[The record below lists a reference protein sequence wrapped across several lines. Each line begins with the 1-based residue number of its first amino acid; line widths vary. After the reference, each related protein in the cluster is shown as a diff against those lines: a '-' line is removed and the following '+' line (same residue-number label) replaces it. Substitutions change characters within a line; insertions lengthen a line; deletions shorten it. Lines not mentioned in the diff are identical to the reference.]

1 MLGIGGLPGK
11 DWMMRLPTSI
21 ARSNVASALLAL
33 ATATGAIALAA
44 SAIAQGRFAR
54 PELAAPAQEAQPAKA
69 PVESS
74 GTPNTEST
82 LAQAAA
88 QAAPADQPLL
98 KPAAKP
104 AAPARRTVAAPP
116 AAAPANEAACGP
128 SAIGLSR
135 TVEIDATN
143 GPRFG
148 RQQYKENDFLK
159 DGEIVLTFDDG
170 PSSIYT
176 PRVIEALTYHCTKA
190 TFYMVGSRALAETGL
205 VKEIH
210 RKGHT
215 IGTHT
220 WSHANLRNIGIERAK
235 PEFELGFSGVQK
247 ALGKPIAPFFRF
259 PYLADSRAMQEYA
272 RTRHMAMFSIDMDAY
287 DYKTL
292 QPVEVH
298 KAIMRQV
305 LEQRKGI
312 ILFHDIQP
320 ATAGALKNLLSDLKS
335 KGFKVVHTVP
345 KGRAETLS
353 PYDLQAN
360 LQLAQKTM
368 AAQSNP
374 LVTRSPTWG
383 RAGDAAAL
391 PGPGTAATTAP
402 VPDPWRPTGQPPV
415 ATSGSGPGFPPA
427 TQPVQPPRR
436 ANDTEWHN
444 RIFRN

>member
-1 MLGIGGLPGK
+1 MSAQSFSAPKRVAACLLG
-11 DWMMRLPTSI
+11 
-21 ARSNVASALLAL
+21 LA
-33 ATATGAIALAA
+33 ALAA
-44 SAIAQGRFAR
+44 WTGGARQAAMAQTPMVA
-54 PELAAPAQEAQPAKA
+54 PVLAQTQGQAPVAPKKA
-69 PVESS
+69 PR
-74 GTPNTEST
+74 
-82 LAQAAA
+82 
-88 QAAPADQPLL
+88 
-98 KPAAKP
+98 P
-104 AAPARRTVAAPP
+104 AAPAAAPV
-116 AAAPANEAACGP
+116 ADAPCGP
-128 SAIGLSR
+128 SAIGVSR

-143 GPRFG
+143 GPRYG
-148 RQQYKENDFLK
+148 HQQYKELDFLK

-190 TFYMVGSRALAETGL
+190 TFYMVGSRALAEPKI
-205 VKEIH
+205 VQEIH
-210 RKGHT
+210 RRGHT

-272 RTRHMAMFSIDMDAY
+272 RARHMAMFSIDIDAY

-305 LEQRKGI
+305 MEQRKGI

-320 ATAGALKNLLSDLKS
+320 ATAGAIKNLLSDLKS

-345 KGRAETLS
+345 KQNAQTLS

-360 LQLAQKTM
+360 LQLAQRTM
-368 AAQSNP
+368 AAQANP

-391 PGPGTAATTAP
+391 PGPGVPVEGSSSPAP
-402 VPDPWRPTGQPPV
+402 NLPAPWRPAGAPPAYSPPPIASSGPSFPPV
-415 ATSGSGPGFPPA
+415 N
-427 TQPVQPPRR
+427 QPPRR
-436 ANDTEWHN
+436 ADDPDWRN
-444 RIFRN
+444 RVFRN

>member
-1 MLGIGGLPGK
+1 
-11 DWMMRLPTSI
+11 MMPVIKFS
-21 ARSNVASALLAL
+21 ASTRFAACLLAALLASGGSL
-33 ATATGAIALAA
+33 RDPAMAQAALP
-44 SAIAQGRFAR
+44 G
-54 PELAAPAQEAQPAKA
+54 AAPGEPFAPVNVAPKKKAPRPVAAQPAAAVSDA
-69 PVESS
+69 P
-74 GTPNTEST
+74 
-82 LAQAAA
+82 
-88 QAAPADQPLL
+88 
-98 KPAAKP
+98 
-104 AAPARRTVAAPP
+104 
-116 AAAPANEAACGP
+116 CGP

-143 GPRFG
+143 GPRYG
-148 RQQYKENDFLK
+148 HQQYKELDFLK

-176 PRVIEALTYHCTKA
+176 PRVIEALNFHCTKA
-190 TFYMVGSRALAETGL
+190 TFYMVGSRALAEPKI
-205 VKEIH
+205 VQEIH
-210 RKGHT
+210 RRGHT

-220 WSHANLRNIGIERAK
+220 WSHANLRSIGIERAK

-272 RTRHMAMFSIDMDAY
+272 RARHMAMFSIDMDAY

-335 KGFKVVHTVP
+335 KGFRVVHTVP
-345 KGRAETLS
+345 KQQAQTLS
-353 PYDLQAN
+353 PYDLQATQ
-360 LQLAQKTM
+360 QLAQKTM
-368 AAQSNP
+368 AAQANP
-374 LVTRSPTWG
+374 LVARAATFG
-383 RAGDAAAL
+383 RAGEAAAL
-391 PGPGTAATTAP
+391 PGPGASVTNAP
-402 VPDPWRPTGQPPV
+402 VTNGPAGTTLPKLSGQPARPTGNDAYSPPQP
-415 ATSGSGPGFPPA
+415 ASSGPTFPPL

-436 ANDTEWHN
+436 VEDTEWRN

>member
-1 MLGIGGLPGK
+1 MSVMNYGASKRVAACLLAALAIWSGSARAPAEAQSAAANQIGGQIGGQTQAQPL
-11 DWMMRLPTSI
+11 
-21 ARSNVASALLAL
+21 
-33 ATATGAIALAA
+33 AIAPKKKAPRPAAQPVEAAA
-44 SAIAQGRFAR
+44 S
-54 PELAAPAQEAQPAKA
+54 
-69 PVESS
+69 
-74 GTPNTEST
+74 
-82 LAQAAA
+82 
-88 QAAPADQPLL
+88 
-98 KPAAKP
+98 
-104 AAPARRTVAAPP
+104 
-116 AAAPANEAACGP
+116 EAACGP

-143 GPRFG
+143 GPRYG
-148 RQQYKENDFLK
+148 HQQYKELDFLK

-176 PRVIEALTYHCTKA
+176 PRVIEALNFHCTKA
-190 TFYMVGSRALAETGL
+190 TFYMVGSRALAEPKI
-205 VKEIH
+205 VQEIH
-210 RKGHT
+210 RRGHT

-272 RTRHMAMFSIDMDAY
+272 RSRHMAMFSIDMDAY

-335 KGFKVVHTVP
+335 KGFRVVHTVP
-345 KGRAETLS
+345 KQQAQTLS

-360 LQLAQKTM
+360 LQLAQRTM
-368 AAQSNP
+368 AAQANP

-391 PGPGTAATTAP
+391 PGPSAP
-402 VPDPWRPTGQPPV
+402 LVNAPPTGVAAPQLPFGRAGNDAFSPPQPASSGPSFPPV
-415 ATSGSGPGFPPA
+415 N
-427 TQPVQPPRR
+427 QPIQPPRR
-436 ANDTEWHN
+436 VEDTEWRN

>member
-1 MLGIGGLPGK
+1 LGGTIQ
-11 DWMMRLPTSI
+11 
-21 ARSNVASALLAL
+21 VAALLSSCPIKDDVMPVLRYSAPKRAAACL
-33 ATATGAIALAA
+33 LGLVALAA
-44 SAIAQGRFAR
+44 WSGAARQNAMAQA
-54 PELAAPAQEAQPAKA
+54 PVLAQTQGQPPTAPKKA
-69 PVESS
+69 PR
-74 GTPNTEST
+74 ST
-82 LAQAAA
+82 A
-88 QAAPADQPLL
+88 
-98 KPAAKP
+98 P
-104 AAPARRTVAAPP
+104 AAPAP
-116 AAAPANEAACGP
+116 AADAPCGP
-128 SAIGLSR
+128 AAIGVSR

-143 GPRFG
+143 GPRYG
-148 RQQYKENDFLK
+148 HQQYKELDFLK

-190 TFYMVGSRALAETGL
+190 TFYMVGSRALAEPKI
-205 VKEIH
+205 VQEIH
-210 RKGHT
+210 RRGHT

-259 PYLADSRAMQEYA
+259 PYLADSRAMMEYA
-272 RTRHMAMFSIDMDAY
+272 RTRHMAMFSIDIDAY

-298 KAIMRQV
+298 TAIMRQV
-305 LEQRKGI
+305 MAQRKGI

-320 ATAGALKNLLSDLKS
+320 ATAGAIKNLLSDLKS

-345 KGRAETLS
+345 KQNAQTLS

-360 LQLAQKTM
+360 QQLAQRTM
-368 AAQSNP
+368 AAQANP

-391 PGPGTAATTAP
+391 PGPGTPIAGTPAP
-402 VPDPWRPTGQPPV
+402 APNLPAPWRPASGAPAYSPPPV
-415 ATSGSGPGFPPA
+415 ASSGPAFPPA
-427 TQPVQPPRR
+427 SQPVQPPRR
-436 ANDTEWHN
+436 ADDAEWRN

>member
-1 MLGIGGLPGK
+1 MPVIKYSAPKRLAACVLGL
-11 DWMMRLPTSI
+11 M
-21 ARSNVASALLAL
+21 AVAVC
-33 ATATGAIALAA
+33 ATGSTLDPAMAQAPA
-44 SAIAQGRFAR
+44 SGPVLAQGQ
-54 PELAAPAQEAQPAKA
+54 APAETVA
-69 PVESS
+69 PRKRAPRP
-74 GTPNTEST
+74 T
-82 LAQAAA
+82 AAE
-88 QAAPADQPLL
+88 
-98 KPAAKP
+98 PAAVETP
-104 AAPARRTVAAPP
+104 
-116 AAAPANEAACGP
+116 CGP
-128 SAIGLSR
+128 SAIGVSR

-143 GPRFG
+143 GPRYG
-148 RQQYKENDFLK
+148 RQQYKELDFLK

-176 PRVIEALTYHCTKA
+176 PRVIEALNFHCTKA
-190 TFYMVGSRALAETGL
+190 TFYMVGSRALAEPKI
-205 VKEIH
+205 VQDIH
-210 RKGHT
+210 RRGHT

-220 WSHANLRNIGIERAK
+220 WSHANLRNIGFDRAK

-259 PYLADSRAMQEYA
+259 PYLADSRAMMEYS
-272 RTRHMAMFSIDMDAY
+272 RSRHMAMFSIDIDAY

-305 LEQRKGI
+305 MEQRKGI

-335 KGFKVVHTVP
+335 KGFRVVHTVP
-345 KGRAETLS
+345 KQYAQTLS
-353 PYDLQAN
+353 PYDLQAT
-360 LQLAQKTM
+360 QQSAQRMNATQ
-368 AAQSNP
+368 ANP

-391 PGPGTAATTAP
+391 PGPGPAVPAATPPSTAAPKSPTA
-402 VPDPWRPTGQPPV
+402 RPTGSDAYSPPYNPPQP
-415 ATSGSGPGFPPA
+415 ASSGPSFPPA

-436 ANDTEWHN
+436 VEDSEWRG